1 MRINLTDVFLC
12 MFICACHYI
21 LHIHVC
27 THNYH
32 GISITLTH
40 ISPLPTL
47 PTHRQLFD
55 RKISL
60 ISQLNQSESPQEI
73 LSVGCQL
80 LCLQGEGREGGGGVL
95 FATQTEADEALMSG
109 MFPRGMEILKRSVL
123 GEELG
128 GREGGRGVGWEE
140 VRRLE
145 RVLKA
150 YEGEEREEEGGKGGG
165 EEGTGK
171 GAVGGTERRERCVCK
186 EGRAKRRVRNW
197 RRRRR
202 SSRRRRAVRGSKR

>member
-150 YEGEEREEEGGKGGG
+150 YEGEEREEEGGKGG
-165 EEGTGK
+165 
-171 GAVGGTERRERCVCK
+171 ERRALAK
-186 EGRAKRRVRNW
+186 ELLEAQKGVKDAFAKK
-197 RRRRR
+197 
-202 SSRRRRAVRGSKR
+202 GGLKGG